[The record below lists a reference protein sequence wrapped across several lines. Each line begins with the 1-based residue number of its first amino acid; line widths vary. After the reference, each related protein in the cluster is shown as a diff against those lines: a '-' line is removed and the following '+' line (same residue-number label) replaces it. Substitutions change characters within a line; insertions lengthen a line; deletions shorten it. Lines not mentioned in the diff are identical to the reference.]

1 MDVMTLVYYGTIC
14 GLLAVA
20 APRLTPA
27 AVRLVAGIVVGLVAA
42 GALPSL
48 RGVLGL

>member
-1 MDVMTLVYYGTIC
+1 MDVVTRVYCGTSC

-20 APRLTPA
+20 APRLTAA
-27 AVRLVAGIVVGLVAA
+27 AVRLVAGIAVGLVAA
-42 GALPSL
+42 GALPLL